1 MYVRKK
7 VVTYAAFEIALC
19 IFVTFV
25 LIGGWNQEFKESY
38 IGVLSLINI
47 IFFMISLHRL
57 RKEIFSVASLFVIF
71 MYLFNMGIP
80 IARLMNWIDESE
92 RLFLQRRVYSM
103 GNDIFLEFSVFA
115 FLLISMLQVGIIYFD
130 GNHLIDETN
139 NYITNEYISQL
150 KKCKEI
156 GLICILIGVGPYFY
170 TEFAYIRNALTY
182 GYQNIE
188 SDFNLSG
195 TGLGLIGNIFL
206 LGIIMELVYFQ
217 NQPKKFDCLFAAV
230 AIYQIIRM
238 LITGDR
244 STGVAL
250 ILVLVLIRHK
260 YVSPIKGSKAFFWLI
275 LIYISLI
282 FIKFIELTRS
292 IQSPAAGE
300 VIGDVTRS
308 NIFAETVFEYGG
320 NIWSGMMVYYCV
332 PSSGSFR
339 FGLTYLAAIIGKP
352 LQILGITN
360 DVWSFADFSV
370 FLTQGNH
377 GALIESLTQAM
388 GGSFSGEV
396 YFNFGWIGILLI
408 PIFGYFLAKFSYTCF
423 DRHNNP
429 VLSGYL
435 LYVATLV
442 IWWVRQYFTS
452 VAWQALFYGVF
463 VLLLYQILSKRSA
476 QGGVLK

>member
-1 MYVRKK
+1 MYLKKK
-7 VVTYAAFEIALC
+7 VVVYVAFEIALC

-25 LIGGWNQEFKESY
+25 LIGNWNQEFKESY

-47 IFFMISLHRL
+47 TIFIISLHEL
-57 RKEIFSVASLFVIF
+57 QKEIFSVASLFVIF

-103 GNDIFLEFSVFA
+103 GYDTFLEFTLFA
-115 FLLISMLQVGIIYFD
+115 FLLISMLQVGIICF
-130 GNHLIDETN
+130 NRNQLINERN
-139 NYITNEYISQL
+139 NYITNEYMSKL
-150 KKCKEI
+150 HKCKEI
-156 GLICILIGVGPYFY
+156 GLICVLIGFVPYFY
-170 TEFAYIRNALTY
+170 TEFAYIQNALTY
-182 GYQNIE
+182 GYQNAE

-195 TGLGLIGNIFL
+195 TGFGLIGNIFL
-206 LGIIMELVYFQ
+206 LGIIMELVYLQ
-217 NQPKKFDCLFAAV
+217 NKPKKFDCLFAV
-230 AIYQIIRM
+230 ASIYQIIRM
-238 LITGDR
+238 FITGDR

-250 ILVLVLIRHK
+250 ILVFVLIRHK
-260 YVSPIKGSKAFFWLI
+260 YVSPIKGVKAFFWAV

-282 FIKFIELTRS
+282 FIKFVELTRS
-292 IQSPAAGE
+292 IQSPSIGE
-300 VIGDVTRS
+300 VLGEVTQS

-339 FGLTYLAAIIGKP
+339 YGLTYLAAIIGKP

-360 DVWSFADFSV
+360 DVWSFANFSV

-377 GALIESLTQAM
+377 GALIDSLTQAM

-396 YFNFGWIGILLI
+396 YFNFGWIGIVLI
-408 PIFGYFLAKFSYTCF
+408 PIFGYYLAKFSYTCF

-463 VLLLYQILSKRSA
+463 VLLLYQVLSKRSV
-476 QGGVLK
+476 QGGLLK